1 MIRPVTL
8 AWLGLATASAGVC
21 LHISHRVQLLEDTS
35 AAISRQIASEQAAIR
50 VLQAEWSYL
59 DQPSR
64 IEKLAAR
71 HLSLAPVQGVKFVSF
86 NDVPEKL
93 PSQFAP
99 GQLYP
104 MPSRKPG
111 PDGLLLATMKGGR

>member
-8 AWLGLATASAGVC
+8 VWLGLATASAGLC
-21 LHISHRVQLLEDTS
+21 LHVSHRVQLLDDALQGINRS
-35 AAISRQIASEQAAIR
+35 IAAEQAAIR

-71 HLSLAPVQGVKFVSF
+71 HLALSPVQGLKFVSLK
-86 NDVPEKL
+86 DVPEKL

-111 PDGLLLATMKGGR
+111 SDGVFLATMKGER